1 MKKTVLAF
9 SSLSAPLKQQ
19 LAAQFNLLNV
29 DPKAGDL
36 EQQFQQLLPQADGLI
51 GSGRVLDESLL
62 QYAQKLKVI
71 STISVGYDNYDVN
84 YLTQRGILLT
94 NTPDVLTET
103 TADLAFALLMAA
115 ARRVCELDQWT
126 KQGHWKRTLPAAQY
140 GVDIYGKTLGII
152 GLGNIGAAMARR
164 GRFGFNMPILYSG
177 RARKP
182 ELEQQLNARFC
193 SQDELLQQSDFVS
206 LHVALNEQT
215 RHLIA
220 AEQLAH
226 MKKTAILINVARG
239 QVIDEPALIDAL
251 TQQRILAAG
260 LDVYAKEPLQQSA
273 LFDLPNVVT
282 LPHIGSATVETRQ
295 AMNDLALANLC
306 NALSGQQPAYMV
318 NPQVWLAKT

>member
-9 SSLSAPLKQQ
+9 SSLSADLKQQ
-19 LAAQFNLLNV
+19 LAAQFNLLSI
-29 DPKAGDL
+29 DPKAGHL
-36 EQQFQQLLPQADGLI
+36 EQQFQDLLPHADGLI
-51 GSGRVLDESLL
+51 GSGRLLDETVL

-71 STISVGYDNYDVN
+71 STISVGYDNYDVD
-84 YLTQRGILLT
+84 YLSKQGILLT

-115 ARRVCELDQWT
+115 ARRVCELDVWT
-126 KQGHWKRTLPAAQY
+126 KQGQWKKTVQPAQY

-164 GRFGFNMPILYSG
+164 GHFGFKMPILYSG

-182 ELEQQLNARFC
+182 ELEKQLNARFC

-206 LHVALNEQT
+206 VHVALNPQT
-215 RHLIA
+215 RHLIG

-239 QVIDEPALIDAL
+239 QV
-251 TQQRILAAG
+251 
-260 LDVYAKEPLQQSA
+260 
-273 LFDLPNVVT
+273 
-282 LPHIGSATVETRQ
+282 
-295 AMNDLALANLC
+295 
-306 NALSGQQPAYMV
+306 
-318 NPQVWLAKT
+318 